1 MKEQTA
7 MIEESENMDEIRVNM
22 VLLLNKMN
30 EKTYQITISANLM
43 CSSPFNQPNKR
54 QAKNDRN

>member
-22 VLLLNKMN
+22 ALLLNKMN
-30 EKTYQITISANLM
+30 EKTY
-43 CSSPFNQPNKR
+43 
-54 QAKNDRN
+54 

>member
-1 MKEQTA
+1 MKGQAA

-30 EKTYQITISANLM
+30 EKTY
-43 CSSPFNQPNKR
+43 
-54 QAKNDRN
+54 

>member
-30 EKTYQITISANLM
+30 EKTY
-43 CSSPFNQPNKR
+43 
-54 QAKNDRN
+54 

>member
-7 MIEESENMDEIRVNM
+7 MIDESENMDEIRVNM

-30 EKTYQITISANLM
+30 EKTY
-43 CSSPFNQPNKR
+43 
-54 QAKNDRN
+54 